1 VNTHRN
7 RVPVAISVQIKKVAA
22 QSRSPGLLRSS
33 TAREM
38 FASRTAA
45 ATATPQGA
53 ALPVASAA
61 NTPTGGAPEPDGQVH
76 VAGASPFEAAFACLQ
91 GMGEARSQEMALL
104 EERRRV
110 LVQQKKEL
118 QKDIKNKQQ
127 RAKRLMKKAVKDLSD
142 EQLLQVAAAR
152 VASRA
157 KARAKST
164 ATSSAPTTAPLGSRT
179 AAVSSPTEAAD
190 GDQSNA

>member
-1 VNTHRN
+1 
-7 RVPVAISVQIKKVAA
+7 
-22 QSRSPGLLRSS
+22 
-33 TAREM
+33 
-38 FASRTAA
+38 
-45 ATATPQGA
+45 
-53 ALPVASAA
+53 
-61 NTPTGGAPEPDGQVH
+61 
-76 VAGASPFEAAFACLQ
+76 
-91 GMGEARSQEMALL
+91 MGEARSQEVALL

-127 RAKRLMKKAVKDLSD
+127 RATRLMKKVKDLSD

>member
-1 VNTHRN
+1 
-7 RVPVAISVQIKKVAA
+7 
-22 QSRSPGLLRSS
+22 
-33 TAREM
+33 
-38 FASRTAA
+38 
-45 ATATPQGA
+45 
-53 ALPVASAA
+53 
-61 NTPTGGAPEPDGQVH
+61 
-76 VAGASPFEAAFACLQ
+76 
-91 GMGEARSQEMALL
+91 MGEARSQEVALL